1 LIIAVNNSETPQSEL
16 SISFREFVT
25 LMAFMISLTALSI
38 DTVLPALSK
47 AGQDFG
53 LTDLNQSQYIISFLL
68 LGLTF
73 GQLIYGPVADSFG
86 RKQSV
91 YIGLVI
97 FIVGSFISYIAKS
110 FEWMLIGRFL
120 QGFGAAA
127 PRVSSVAIVR
137 DLFTGR
143 EMARVLSFIMAVFI
157 FVPVVA
163 PALGE
168 AIQVFSHWRMIF
180 VVFLLIALIITVW
193 MYFRLPET
201 LKVEHRHPFSFF
213 EVYASLIRVI
223 TNWQT
228 LGHTISA
235 GFVFGCLIGYLNSA
249 PQIYQ
254 NYYATGHL
262 FVMYFSF
269 SAFSVG
275 VSSLVNSAIVRRF
288 GMHKISLISL
298 MVMVVLSGIFLPFT
312 IIHPSDTP
320 LWTFLLFS
328 MACFFCLG
336 LLFGN
341 LNAMAMEPMAHR
353 AGVASSVIG
362 AITTA
367 ISVLIGT
374 VIGQLYDL
382 TLIPLV
388 IGFLVTALTALLIEL
403 LLLRLKN

>member
-1 LIIAVNNSETPQSEL
+1 MNNSETSQSEL

-47 AGQDFG
+47 AGQDLG

-97 FIVGSFISYIAKS
+97 FIVGSFISYIANS

-228 LGHTISA
+228 LGHTVSA

-312 IIHPSDTP
+312 INHPSDTP

-374 VIGQLYDL
+374 VIGQLYNL

-388 IGFLVTALTALLIEL
+388 IGFLVTAVTALLIEL

>member
-1 LIIAVNNSETPQSEL
+1 
-16 SISFREFVT
+16 
-25 LMAFMISLTALSI
+25 MALMISLTALAI
-38 DTVLPALSK
+38 DTVLPVLSK
-47 AGQDFG
+47 AGQDLG
-53 LTDLNQSQYIISFLL
+53 ITDINQSQYIIGFLL

-73 GQLIYGPVADSFG
+73 GQLVYGPVADSFG
-86 RKQSV
+86 RKRSV
-91 YIGLVI
+91 YIGLII
-97 FIVGSFISYIAKS
+97 FIFGCFISYSANS
-110 FEWMLIGRFL
+110 FELMLLGRFL

-127 PRVSSVAIVR
+127 PRVSSVTIVR

-168 AIQVFSHWRMIF
+168 LIQVFSHWRMIF
-180 VVFLLIALIITVW
+180 AVFILMALIISLW
-193 MYFRLPET
+193 MYLRLPET
-201 LKVEHRHPFSFF
+201 LKPEHRHPFSFS
-213 EVYASLIRVI
+213 EVYTSLIRVV

-235 GFVFGCLIGYLNSA
+235 GFVFGCLIGYLNCA

-254 NYYATGHL
+254 DYFNTGHL
-262 FVMYFSF
+262 FVLYFSF
-269 SAFSVG
+269 SALSIG
-275 VSSLVNSAIVRRF
+275 VSSLVNSVIVRRF
-288 GMHKISLISL
+288 GMHRISFISL
-298 MVMVVLSGIFLPFT
+298 MVMVALALIFLPFT
-312 IIHPSDTP
+312 TIHSIDTP
-320 LWTFLLFS
+320 LWAFLLFS
-328 MACFFCLG
+328 MASFFCLG

-367 ISVLIGT
+367 ISVLVGSA
-374 VIGQLYDL
+374 IGQLYNL

-388 IGFLVTALTALLIEL
+388 AGFLVIALTALFIEL
-403 LLLRLKN
+403 LLLRIKTK

>member
-1 LIIAVNNSETPQSEL
+1 LIIAVNNSETSQSEL

-47 AGQDFG
+47 AGQDLG

-97 FIVGSFISYIAKS
+97 FIVGSFISYIANS

-228 LGHTISA
+228 LGHTVSA

-262 FVMYFSF
+262 FVVYFSF
-269 SAFSVG
+269 SAFAVG

-298 MVMVVLSGIFLPFT
+298 MVMVILSGIFLPFT

-403 LLLRLKN
+403 LLLHLKN

>member
-1 LIIAVNNSETPQSEL
+1 VNNPETSQSDL

-38 DTVLPALSK
+38 DTVLPVLSK
-47 AGQDFG
+47 AGLDLG
-53 LTDLNQSQYIISFLL
+53 LTDLNQSQYIIGFLL

-73 GQLIYGPVADSFG
+73 GQLVYGPVADSFG
-86 RKQSV
+86 RKRSV
-91 YIGLVI
+91 YIGLII
-97 FIVGSFISYIAKS
+97 FIIGSFISYAANS
-110 FEWMLIGRFL
+110 FEWMLVGRFL

-168 AIQVFSHWRMIF
+168 LIQVFSHWRMIF
-180 VVFLLIALIITVW
+180 AVFILMALIITLW
-193 MYFRLPET
+193 MYLRLPET
-201 LKVEHRHPFSFF
+201 LKPEHRHPFSFA
-213 EVYASLIRVI
+213 EVYSSLIRVI

-228 LGHTISA
+228 LGHTLSA
-235 GFVFGCLIGYLNSA
+235 GFVFGCLIGYLNCA
-249 PQIYQ
+249 PQVYQ
-254 NYYATGHL
+254 DYYSTGHL
-262 FVMYFSF
+262 FVLYFSF
-269 SAFSVG
+269 SALSVG
-275 VSSLVNSAIVRRF
+275 ISSLVNSAIVRRF
-288 GMHKISLISL
+288 GMHRISLISL
-298 MVMVVLSGIFLPFT
+298 IAMVVLASIFLPFT
-312 IIHPSDTP
+312 IIYPTDMP
-320 LWTFLLFS
+320 LWAFLLFS

-362 AITTA
+362 ALTSA
-367 ISVLIGT
+367 ISVLVGT

-382 TLIPLV
+382 TLVPLV
-388 IGFLVTALTALLIEL
+388 TGFLVAGLTALFIEL
-403 LLLRLKN
+403 ILLRLQR